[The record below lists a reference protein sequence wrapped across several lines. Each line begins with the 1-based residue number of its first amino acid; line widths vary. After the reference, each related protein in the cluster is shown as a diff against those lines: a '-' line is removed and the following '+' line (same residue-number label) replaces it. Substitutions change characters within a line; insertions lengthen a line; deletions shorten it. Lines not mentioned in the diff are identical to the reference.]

1 MAAGYFGGWRDDL
14 LMRVAE
20 LFLALPWLY
29 LLFAL
34 RAFLPLAVSPIQAF
48 LLVVV
53 VIGMVGW
60 ARPARL
66 VRGVV
71 LSVKERDFVR
81 AARGFGASDFYLLR
95 HHILPETASVLL
107 TQAAILVPQFVLA
120 EMTLSF
126 LGLGVPE
133 PMSSWGNLLASLQQY
148 SVLVS
153 YWWMYLPALAI
164 VPFFLGYLG
173 LASALQQRTSPY
185 KIEETEWL
193 EPIVRKDTPISHS
206 AAASSLSLFLACVST
221 IALPAKGLPQPQQAN
236 AKEEL
241 LTLPGEI
248 GRSGGR
254 LVISLRSEP
263 KTLNPLIAA
272 DTPSREVIGA
282 MQADLVH
289 INRATQLTEP
299 ALAKSWKISA
309 DGLQYTLTLRQG
321 LRFSDGHPLD
331 ADDVLFTFRV
341 YLDENVHATQRDLL
355 IVGGKPITVRKIDST
370 NTRFP
375 IRKTLRRRRKSLR
388 RPGHFAAPSPR
399 KTLSRRK
406 ARSTLD
412 AFHAAKR
419 MGRPRAFSP

>member
-1 MAAGYFGGWRDDL
+1 MTRRRKLRNWLIVLVALHGIIAAAGFFAPYDPVEQDRERPYLPPMHLHVMDARGHLHLRPFFYALRLREGSFDQYEEDTANSTPLNFFAHGASYRLLGLIPSRSHLLGASGARIHLLGTDAYGRDQLSRILYGGQVSLLAGLLGAGVTLFLGALIGMAAGYFGGWRDDL

-34 RAFLPLAVSPIQAF
+34 RAFLPLAVSPLEAF

-60 ARPARL
+60 ARPSRL

-95 HHILPETASVLL
+95 RHIFPETASVLI

-133 PMSSWGNLLASLQQY
+133 PMSSWGNLLATLQQY

-173 LASALQQRTSPY
+173 LASALQQHAGAY
-185 KIEETEWL
+185 KIEE
-193 EPIVRKDTPISHS
+193 K
-206 AAASSLSLFLACVST
+206 
-221 IALPAKGLPQPQQAN
+221 N
-236 AKEEL
+236 
-241 LTLPGEI
+241 
-248 GRSGGR
+248 
-254 LVISLRSEP
+254 
-263 KTLNPLIAA
+263 
-272 DTPSREVIGA
+272 
-282 MQADLVH
+282 
-289 INRATQLTEP
+289 
-299 ALAKSWKISA
+299 SWK
-309 DGLQYTLTLRQG
+309 
-321 LRFSDGHPLD
+321 
-331 ADDVLFTFRV
+331 
-341 YLDENVHATQRDLL
+341 
-355 IVGGKPITVRKIDST
+355 
-370 NTRFP
+370 
-375 IRKTLRRRRKSLR
+375 
-388 RPGHFAAPSPR
+388 PS
-399 KTLSRRK
+399 
-406 ARSTLD
+406 
-412 AFHAAKR
+412 
-419 MGRPRAFSP
+419 